1 MDGLFTYF
9 TFVFDWVNALQLL
22 AVSVSIVLVLG
33 ELGTTKRKLLRSG
46 IEVVA
51 VFAVETILNWLL
63 FYLSHY
69 LSFLAGINFP
79 LAHFFTVVIYVIF
92 FSKYRLKS
100 RLVMGATVFV
110 TAIIMAEFSK
120 QLFNSFGT
128 HPNLDSLLY
137 GIFGDVLIVAF
148 AVLMRLR
155 SIRRFDDIPGT
166 SVLGILVVSA
176 CSTVLDVKIILNS
189 IRDGMHPDTGACYML
204 AYIYIVTVAV
214 YIITYY
220 YCTEHNEKVVLAV
233 DKKLMEAD
241 MKMLSVSEQ
250 LDEEMRELR
259 HDIKNQYLVMDVM
272 LKEGRY
278 DDMAEYFKN
287 MKKEF
292 TGFPHFTDCGNA
304 AINSIMNLET
314 LKAASNHI
322 QIISKIDVPAELP
335 VTVNDLC
342 RVLVNLLDNAMEAV
356 VKTVGDRI
364 VDLSISV
371 RGNYL
376 VICVVNVISKD
387 VDRGRLK
394 MLITTKDDARRHG
407 YGHRIIKRIV
417 EKYNG
422 YVNYSIE
429 GDEFIAEV
437 MLDMQKEQNN
447 GKN

>member
-1 MDGLFTYF
+1 
-9 TFVFDWVNALQLL
+9 
-22 AVSVSIVLVLG
+22 
-33 ELGTTKRKLLRSG
+33 
-46 IEVVA
+46 
-51 VFAVETILNWLL
+51 
-63 FYLSHY
+63 
-69 LSFLAGINFP
+69 
-79 LAHFFTVVIYVIF
+79 
-92 FSKYRLKS
+92 
-100 RLVMGATVFV
+100 
-110 TAIIMAEFSK
+110 
-120 QLFNSFGT
+120 
-128 HPNLDSLLY
+128 
-137 GIFGDVLIVAF
+137 
-148 AVLMRLR
+148 
-155 SIRRFDDIPGT
+155 
-166 SVLGILVVSA
+166 
-176 CSTVLDVKIILNS
+176 
-189 IRDGMHPDTGACYML
+189 
-204 AYIYIVTVAV
+204 
-214 YIITYY
+214 
-220 YCTEHNEKVVLAV
+220 
-233 DKKLMEAD
+233 
-241 MKMLSVSEQ
+241 
-250 LDEEMRELR
+250 
-259 HDIKNQYLVMDVM
+259 
-272 LKEGRY
+272 
-278 DDMAEYFKN
+278 
-287 MKKEF
+287 
-292 TGFPHFTDCGNA
+292 
-304 AINSIMNLET
+304 MNHET

-356 VKTVGDRI
+356 VKTEGDRI

>member
-1 MDGLFTYF
+1 
-9 TFVFDWVNALQLL
+9 
-22 AVSVSIVLVLG
+22 
-33 ELGTTKRKLLRSG
+33 
-46 IEVVA
+46 
-51 VFAVETILNWLL
+51 
-63 FYLSHY
+63 
-69 LSFLAGINFP
+69 
-79 LAHFFTVVIYVIF
+79 
-92 FSKYRLKS
+92 
-100 RLVMGATVFV
+100 
-110 TAIIMAEFSK
+110 
-120 QLFNSFGT
+120 
-128 HPNLDSLLY
+128 
-137 GIFGDVLIVAF
+137 
-148 AVLMRLR
+148 
-155 SIRRFDDIPGT
+155 
-166 SVLGILVVSA
+166 
-176 CSTVLDVKIILNS
+176 
-189 IRDGMHPDTGACYML
+189 MHHGTGACYML

-322 QIISKIDVPAELP
+322 HIISKIDVPAELP

-356 VKTVGDRI
+356 VKTEGDRI

>member
-1 MDGLFTYF
+1 
-9 TFVFDWVNALQLL
+9 
-22 AVSVSIVLVLG
+22 
-33 ELGTTKRKLLRSG
+33 
-46 IEVVA
+46 
-51 VFAVETILNWLL
+51 
-63 FYLSHY
+63 
-69 LSFLAGINFP
+69 
-79 LAHFFTVVIYVIF
+79 
-92 FSKYRLKS
+92 
-100 RLVMGATVFV
+100 MGATVFV

-155 SIRRFDDIPGT
+155 SIRRFEDIPAT
-166 SVLGILVVSA
+166 SVLGILVVSF
-176 CSTVLDVKIILNS
+176 CSTVIDVKIILSS

-322 QIISKIDVPAELP
+322 QIISKIDVPAELL

-356 VKTVGDRI
+356 VKTEGDRI

-376 VICVVNVISKD
+376 VICVVNVIAKD